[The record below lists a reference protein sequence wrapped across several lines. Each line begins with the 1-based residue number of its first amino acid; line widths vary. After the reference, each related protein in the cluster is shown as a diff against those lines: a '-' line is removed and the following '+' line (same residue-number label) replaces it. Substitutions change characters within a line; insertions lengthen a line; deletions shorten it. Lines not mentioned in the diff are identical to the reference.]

1 MPETFLHHNRGVKKL
16 AYTVRINRDIR
27 YVALKPFN
35 KVLIGD
41 DAKFIVTKGTCATA
55 RKLGR
60 TKLVPYTGKW
70 PRCALIWQVIKEVV
84 ND

>member
-1 MPETFLHHNRGVKKL
+1 MTETLLHHNRGITKL
-16 AYTVRINRDIR
+16 AYTVRVNRGIR

-35 KVLIGD
+35 KVLVGD
-41 DAKFIVTKGTCATA
+41 DSKFIVTKGTCEQA

-60 TKLVPYTGKW
+60 TKLVPYSGKW